1 MNKSQLVLNGVLIAA
16 VLALFVKVYSGDKT
30 IHKAAS
36 ATEKESNAPA
46 AAAMQAVDAPI
57 AYINTDSLWNKLDM
71 VKDMNKTLEQEKAT
85 YENQFKARAT
95 AFQTEVRNFEAKA
108 PSMSQFE
115 GQAKQQ
121 ELMKQEQEL
130 YDYQDQLSEKLA
142 ISEQKKSEEF
152 NKTLKAFLKSH
163 NEEHK
168 YKYILAYSQIG
179 SVLMADSTLEIT
191 NQVVDLMNA
200 EYNSQKAT
208 KK

>member
-1 MNKSQLVLNGVLIAA
+1 MNKSQLVMNGVLIAA
-16 VLALFVKVYSGDKT
+16 VLALFVKVYSGDKANN
-30 IHKAAS
+30 KVAATTTHESGAPS
-36 ATEKESNAPA
+36 AD
-46 AAAMQAVDAPI
+46 AMQTVDAPI

-71 VKDMNKTLEQEKAT
+71 VKDMNKTLEQEKVT

-115 GQAKQQ
+115 GQTKQQ

-163 NEEHK
+163 NEEK
-168 YKYILAYSQIG
+168 QYKYILAYSQVG

-191 NQVVDLMNA
+191 GQVVELMNA
-200 EYNSQKAT
+200 EYNAQKAT

>member
-1 MNKSQLVLNGVLIAA
+1 MNKFQLVLNGVLLAA
-16 VLALFVKVYSGDKT
+16 VLALFVKVYSGDKSQS
-30 IHKAAS
+30 KATNDSPAKSESTTTSTAS
-36 ATEKESNAPA
+36 
-46 AAAMQAVDAPI
+46 VDAPI

-71 VKDMNKTLEQEKAT
+71 VKEMNKALEQEKAT

-108 PSMSQFE
+108 STMSQFE

-163 NEEHK
+163 NEEHQ

-191 NQVVDLMNA
+191 NQVVELMNA
-200 EYNSQKAT
+200 EYNAQKAA